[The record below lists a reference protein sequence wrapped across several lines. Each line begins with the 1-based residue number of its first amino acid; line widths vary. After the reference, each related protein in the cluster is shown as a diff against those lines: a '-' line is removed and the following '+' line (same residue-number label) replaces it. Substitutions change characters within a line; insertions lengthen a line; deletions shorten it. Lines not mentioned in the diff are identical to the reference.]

1 MFVLQGKP
9 KSLAIRSKKE
19 GKPLATDRLLF
30 PKQPSPGAAPKRAII
45 SLAMKGRRQQL
56 PFLTGAP
63 NIMSL
68 GTLLVVQRLA

>member
-9 KSLAIRSKKE
+9 KSLAIHSKKQR
-19 GKPLATDRLLF
+19 KPLATNRLLF
-30 PKQPSPGAAPKRAII
+30 PKQPGPGAAPKRAII

-56 PFLTGAP
+56 PFLTGAA